1 MTAKKIVMELNPR
14 VTLLGGVLAI
24 VAMTFTVIFISTAVL
39 FNATSPLRPWF
50 FSIFVFPSP
59 NFGFSIL
66 DRYLSELGAG
76 PTSGPIYNYGLM
88 ITGILSIPVFP
99 ILRRLLERKR
109 VAIGA
114 TVVGVAGSI
123 ALIGVGIFPM
133 YVGVFP
139 ALEPE
144 HGLFSFAFF
153 ALIGLAIILASYA
166 MYSSEIFP
174 KAISWF
180 GVIVIVVDIILAILG
195 IPAAEWSTTTLFV
208 IWVYVV
214 GIQMLRERNVT
225 KIRKT

>member
-1 MTAKKIVMELNPR
+1 MAKKKVVQLNPR
-14 VTLLGGVLAI
+14 VTLLGGILAI

-39 FNATSPLRPWF
+39 FNATSAWRPWF
-50 FSIFVFPSP
+50 FGIFVFPGP

-66 DRYLSELGAG
+66 ERYLSELGAG

-88 ITGILSIPVFP
+88 ITGILLIPVFP
-99 ILRRLLERKR
+99 ILRRLLKKKG
-109 VAIGA
+109 VAVAA
-114 TVVGVAGSI
+114 TVIGVAGLI
-123 ALIGVGIFPM
+123 ALIGVGVFPM

-139 ALEPE
+139 TLEPE
-144 HGLFSFAFF
+144 HGIFSTAFF

-195 IPAAEWSTTTLFV
+195 APVTEWGTTFTFI
-208 IWVYVV
+208 IWVYAV

-225 KIRKT
+225 EIQKT